1 MSKILITDD
10 DPDFVEII
18 GMILKKAGHEVE
30 SAASGDEALKKMRA
44 SRPDLL
50 LLDVMMSSV
59 LDGVNVSFEMS
70 EDPQLKTI
78 PIVMISSIPDS
89 PNADQFPTDEYVP
102 ISAWITKP
110 AQPAALLQTV
120 ERLLK

>member
-1 MSKILITDD
+1 MTKILITDD

-18 GMILKKAGHEVE
+18 SMILKEAGYQVDF
-30 SAASGDEALKKMRA
+30 AASGDEALQKMRA

-89 PNADQFPTDEYVP
+89 ANADQFPTDEFVP

-110 AQPAALLQTV
+110 VQPAALLQTV

>member
-1 MSKILITDD
+1 MTKVLVVDD
-10 DPDFVEII
+10 DPDFVETTSII
-18 GMILKKAGHEVE
+18 LRRDGHEVS
-30 SAASGDEALKKMRA
+30 SASDGDEALSKMRA
-44 SRPDLL
+44 SRPDVL
-50 LLDVMMSSV
+50 LLDVMMSTV

-70 EDPQLKTI
+70 TDPTLQDI

-110 AQPAALLQTV
+110 INPESLLQTV
-120 ERLLK
+120 KRLTD

>member
-1 MSKILITDD
+1 MTKILIVDD
-10 DPDFVEII
+10 DPDFVEITS
-18 GMILKKAGHEVE
+18 MILKRGGYEIDTAP
-30 SAASGDEALKKMRA
+30 SGDEALKKMRI
-44 SRPDLL
+44 SRPDVL

-59 LDGVNVSFEMS
+59 LDGVNVSFAMS
-70 EDPQLKTI
+70 QDPELANV

-110 AQPAALLQTV
+110 VQPDN
-120 ERLLK
+120 LLKTVKRLVP